1 MTALRLICGGANVR
15 WTAMAAEA
23 AWLTRKEAAEL
34 LRISPRHLDRLPL
47 PRSYAAGPRSPRFAR
62 DALQSFM
69 QGATVQ
75 PERQE
80 RVVLSASP
88 ARSRIDLSGLGGR
101 ARTPAR
107 GGRASCSVT
116 GSVQSSNRV
125 TEVFRREMGV
135 SLRHAKRAV
144 SQQLADLKQGNAP
157 LH

>member
-1 MTALRLICGGANVR
+1 MR

-62 DALQSFM
+62 DALQTFM

-80 RVVLSASP
+80 PVVLSARP
-88 ARSRIDLSGLGGR
+88 ARPRIDLSGLGGR
-101 ARTPAR
+101 ARDAR
-107 GGRASCSVT
+107 AWRESLMQRHGLCPKQ
-116 GSVQSSNRV
+116 QS
-125 TEVFRREMGV
+125 
-135 SLRHAKRAV
+135 RH
-144 SQQLADLKQGNAP
+144 
-157 LH
+157 